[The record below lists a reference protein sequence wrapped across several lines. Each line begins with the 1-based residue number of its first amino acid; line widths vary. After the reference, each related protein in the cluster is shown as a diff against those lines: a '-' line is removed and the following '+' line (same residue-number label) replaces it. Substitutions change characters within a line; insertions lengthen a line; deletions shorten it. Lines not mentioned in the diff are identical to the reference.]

1 MTMKSVTETTI
12 EFDVNKV
19 LFIIETNESLKK
31 SFSGSHDLTT
41 VKSMVSSDSLPDN
54 VLESLKSIYELIIL
68 NDDLLSVEYAKLP
81 NDNLP
86 KVESKKKSPKKPKY
100 KKWLGKKAVLELIAE
115 NGGVKTELHSALL
128 AHNDMKNTWARAN
141 RFLIKAQTDGI
152 DVDSKKL
159 REIIALS
166 KTFKKQMDSAIK
178 K

>member
-1 MTMKSVTETTI
+1 MKSVTETTI

-19 LFIIETNESLKK
+19 LFIIESNESLKK
-31 SFSGSHDLTT
+31 SFSDSYDLTT
-41 VKSMVSSDSLPDN
+41 VKSMVSSNSLTDN
-54 VLESLKSIYELIIL
+54 V
-68 NDDLLSVEYAKLP
+68 LSVEYANLSS
-81 NDNLP
+81 DNL
-86 KVESKKKSPKKPKY
+86 STNKSTKKPKKY
-100 KKWLGKKAVLELIAE
+100 RKWMGKAAVEELIAE

-128 AHNDMKNTWARAN
+128 AHNDMKNTWLRAN

>member
-19 LFIIETNESLKK
+19 LFIIESNESLKK
-31 SFSGSHDLTT
+31 SFSDSYDLTT
-41 VKSMVSSDSLPDN
+41 VKSMVSSNSLTDN

-68 NDDLLSVEYAKLP
+68 NDDFLSVEYANLS
-81 NDNLP
+81 NDNL
-86 KVESKKKSPKKPKY
+86 STNKSTKKPKKY
-100 KKWLGKKAVLELIAE
+100 RKWMGKEAVEELIAE

-128 AHNDMKNTWARAN
+128 AHNDMKNTWLRAN

>member
-1 MTMKSVTETTI
+1 MKSVTETTI

-19 LFIIETNESLKK
+19 LFIIESNESLKK
-31 SFSGSHDLTT
+31 SFSDSYDLTT

-68 NDDLLSVEYAKLP
+68 NDDLLSVAYANLS

-86 KVESKKKSPKKPKY
+86 PTKPTKKPKY

-128 AHNDMKNTWARAN
+128 AHNDMKNTWLRAN

>member
-1 MTMKSVTETTI
+1 MTMKTVTETTI

-19 LFIIETNESLKK
+19 LFIIESNESLKK
-31 SFSGSHDLTT
+31 SFSDSYDLTT
-41 VKSMVSSDSLPDN
+41 VKSMVSSNSLPDN

-68 NDDLLSVEYAKLP
+68 NDDLLLVEYTNLS

-100 KKWLGKKAVLELIAE
+100 KKWMGKKAVLELIAE

-128 AHNDMKNTWARAN
+128 AHNDMKNTWLRAK

-159 REIIALS
+159 REIIALA

>member
-19 LFIIETNESLKK
+19 LFIIESNESLKK
-31 SFSGSHDLTT
+31 SFSDSYDLTT

-68 NDDLLSVEYAKLP
+68 NDDLLSVEYANLS

-86 KVESKKKSPKKPKY
+86 TNKPTKKPKY
-100 KKWLGKKAVLELIAE
+100 KKWMGKKAVLELIAE

-128 AHNDMKNTWARAN
+128 AHNDMKNTWLRAN